1 MVLGEPQI
9 LGQLKDAFQSF
20 NEADLTGKL
29 LHPLFTRAFSTAK
42 RVRTE
47 TSVASNAV
55 SVSYAAVE
63 LAKHIFEDLSKQTVM
78 VIGAGEM
85 AELAVRHFMRNGISE
100 LFVTNR
106 TFSAS
111 TARSKI
117 SSPPFFSSHCATSF
131 PNCSAFCRGAL
142 AS

>member
-1 MVLGEPQI
+1 MKTRFNLGGVVILSTCNRTELYLVNAEQQLDQIIEMLESYWNLYELRERVYTIQNLDGVRHLFLVASSLDSMVLGEPQI

-63 LAKHIFEDLSKQTVM
+63 LAKHIF
-78 VIGAGEM
+78 
-85 AELAVRHFMRNGISE
+85 
-100 LFVTNR
+100 
-106 TFSAS
+106 
-111 TARSKI
+111 
-117 SSPPFFSSHCATSF
+117 
-131 PNCSAFCRGAL
+131 
-142 AS
+142 